1 MHDVAGDTLPD
12 RPVPPQ
18 RRWLRWL
25 PLVIAGGFFALFAR
39 AVMVPVD
46 DLPDSPLIGRTAPNF
61 VLAPLDGT
69 APVDSAVLFGQ
80 GRPVV
85 LNFWASW
92 CTVCVEEA
100 ADLERL
106 HRESGD
112 DLLVL
117 GIAIQ
122 DAPADARRFAKRHGM
137 SYPILLDPQGRS
149 GIDYGML
156 GVPETFLI
164 DRRGIVR
171 HRFIGAVTAAQV
183 LDALISLDGAVVP

>member
-12 RPVPPQ
+12 RPEPPR

-25 PLVIAGGFFALFAR
+25 PLVVAGGFFALFAR
-39 AVMVPVD
+39 AVMVPVA
-46 DLPDSPLIGRTAPNF
+46 DLPDSPLIGRAAPGF
-61 VLAPLDGT
+61 VLAPLAGT
-69 APVDSAVLFGQ
+69 APVDSAVFFGQ